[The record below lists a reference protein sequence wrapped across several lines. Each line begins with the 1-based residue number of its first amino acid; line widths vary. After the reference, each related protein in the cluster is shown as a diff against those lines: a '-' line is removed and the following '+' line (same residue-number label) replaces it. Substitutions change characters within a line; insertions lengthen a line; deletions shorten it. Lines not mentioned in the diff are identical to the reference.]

1 MSRLEPLKFR
11 PSLREKIW
19 GAQDL
24 RPVLGRVAVLVGEA
38 WCLHDGS
45 EVAHGPLTG
54 RRIDSLIAEYGTRIM
69 GSGWAGSGGDGPR
82 LPIIAKLLFCTG
94 NLSIQVHPNA
104 RQADNRRGKTE
115 LWYVVAAEPGAC
127 LGLSLATNL
136 DPEGLAEAAK
146 DGTIDQHMN
155 WVPARPGEC
164 VLLPAGTLHSAG
176 GGAVLCEIQQ
186 NSDVTYRLYDYQRPD
201 FDGRLRA
208 LDVDRAV
215 AAVETRSRPTPRV
228 PQLVDDRN
236 CRVESLGKCPHFE
249 TELLSWDSPFI
260 YMPDPG
266 RIHLLVCIRG
276 YGSVAGIAFES
287 GDAFL
292 VPAEAARFPVDGI
305 EAQFVRAHVP

>member
-19 GAQDL
+19 GTQDL
-24 RPVLGRVAVLVGEA
+24 RPVLGRVTGRIGEA
-38 WCLHDGS
+38 WCLYDGS

-69 GSGWAGSGGDGPR
+69 GPGWAGSGGDRPR
-82 LPIIAKLLFCTG
+82 LPIIAKLLFCAG
-94 NLSIQVHPNA
+94 NLSIQVHPDA
-104 RQADNRRGKTE
+104 RQSDNRQGKTE
-115 LWYVVAAEPGAC
+115 LWYVVAAEPGAR
-127 LGLSLATNL
+127 LGLGLGTNL
-136 DPEGLAEAAK
+136 DPEGLVGAAK
-146 DGTIDQHMN
+146 DGTIDQHTN

-164 VLLPAGTLHSAG
+164 VLVPAGTLHSAG

-186 NSDVTYRLYDYQRPD
+186 NSDVTYRLYDYERPD

-208 LDVDRAV
+208 LDVDRAL
-215 AAVETRSRPTPRV
+215 AALEMRSRPTPRV
-228 PQLVDDRN
+228 PPLVDDRS
-236 CRVESLGKCPHFE
+236 CRVESLGKCPYFE

-260 YMPDPG
+260 YMPDRR

-276 YGSVAGIAFES
+276 YGSVARIAFES